1 VNGGSYIYIK
11 ITKRIFDIIF
21 IIISASILVVFS
33 EYDFLEK
40 NIAFSLIPIL
50 IANYLGQYS
59 NIWCQK

>member
-1 VNGGSYIYIK
+1 MNGGSYIYIK